1 MNNTTHNLKVNMAE
15 RGQPKKLSECAVTLD
30 WAGMDAELVQELAA
44 ERVLQGMAQ
53 RFKAA
58 GHVPATYTYKVCD
71 FGTRKRDPLA
81 AARTLTRE
89 ELIALCAERG
99 LEIAE

>member
-1 MNNTTHNLKVNMAE
+1 MNDTTHNLKVNMAD
-15 RGQPKKLSECAVTLD
+15 RGQPKQLAECTVTLD

-53 RFKAA
+53 RFKVS
-58 GHVPATYTYKVCD
+58 GHVPSSYTYKVCD

-81 AARTLTRE
+81 ALHQLTRE
-89 ELIALCAERG
+89 QLLAFCKERG